1 MRPLSKPS
9 SALAIWM
16 LVAPA
21 LAQEKVKAPPDL
33 QPKPSPALVDA
44 FKEMTGAW
52 VCQGKFQ
59 LMDGSGEMPSKST
72 MTVRVLLDGFAY
84 AGEYQVEKN
93 PVLPNG
99 MRGETFWTY
108 DAAYKKLV
116 ELYADSF
123 GNVGRGTSDGL
134 TGDAIVWDKE
144 AVMAGRIARTRTSVK
159 RLSPTAV
166 TLTFDL
172 QTDGKWATMGVDTC
186 TKQ

>member
-1 MRPLSKPS
+1 
-9 SALAIWM
+9 M
-16 LVAPA
+16 LIAPA
-21 LAQEKVKAPPDL
+21 LAQEKAKPSPDL
-33 QPKPSPALVDA
+33 QPKPAPALVDA
-44 FKEMTGAW
+44 FREMTGTW
-52 VCQGKFQ
+52 VCKGKFQ
-59 LMDGSGEMPSKST
+59 PMDGSGEMPSKST

-99 MRGETFWTY
+99 MRGASFWTY
-108 DAAYKKLV
+108 DAAYNKLV

-134 TGDAIVWDKE
+134 AGDAVVWDQE
-144 AVMAGRIARTRTSVK
+144 AVMAGKIARTRTSVK
-159 RLSPTAV
+159 RVSPTV
-166 TLTFDL
+166 ITLTFDL